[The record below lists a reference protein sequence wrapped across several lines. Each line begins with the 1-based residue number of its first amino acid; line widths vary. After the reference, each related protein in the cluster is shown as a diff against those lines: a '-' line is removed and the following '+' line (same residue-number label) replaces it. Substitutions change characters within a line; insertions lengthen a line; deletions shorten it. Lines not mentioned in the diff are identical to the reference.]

1 MGYSAVSAATPPRS
15 MTAFVAGLLI
25 ALACRTPV
33 AAQTRDTWQ
42 NAVVCRPEIARQ
54 IFDLTGKRDLIPA
67 LALADALLADATK
80 QSGPQ
85 SGCAAQGLFLR
96 GTVLQVMGRVDEA
109 RQPLDDAV
117 AMFRQHVPPDHPAL
131 TLALNNHGAQR
142 FWMRHYAAAAQSH
155 EEALER
161 RRRAEPLDELSVAE
175 SLQNLADAYR
185 FMGRPANLLVRLYT
199 EAIEI
204 RSRLLSP
211 DDTLV
216 ANSRQNLASA
226 YELAGNEALVNAE
239 LTEALRIYRQASP
252 RNDGI
257 IAGVLNRRAAR
268 QFLHGRYA
276 EAEALYREAVT
287 TLRTVKNDQ
296 RLALAAALDDFVVN
310 QMRHNKLDEARD
322 LAAEALSVRSELLPP
337 SHPSFA
343 RTMSN
348 LSEIGW
354 QQGRFVDA
362 LVASRTANEITLLAS
377 SFDTAARLRL
387 QRHVR
392 AVYWSS
398 GTPVTPATRALFDEA
413 FAMAQHAT
421 RSGTANTVRN
431 LAARASASD
440 AQLRLLLK
448 DIDDIERELERL
460 ELRLSQAASASSA
473 EESQKQFAEL
483 RTAVA
488 SAATRRAAAIAA
500 VRRDFPRYDQL
511 VRPEPLSSAETQRL
525 LAPDEALVTFLVGF
539 SEVYVFA
546 VSREIVLMRQVAI
559 TPHDLAKSVGTIRT
573 ALQVEPTS
581 AERTQVQSALFNL
594 GAAHDLYTKLLGE
607 LAPVIANKSQ
617 LVIVPSGSLTSL
629 PFHLLV
635 HSRPKIAQPTRQQAT
650 AYRDA
655 DWLVRRHAITVLPS
669 VESLR
674 GLRASPPSVA
684 ERRPLVA
691 FANPL
696 PRAEPQQMA
705 DATPA
710 RAIRGA
716 LRKRGTPNLWDGGSV
731 QLETLRAFLAD
742 PRHQL
747 PETVDEVN
755 VVAQTLRADRKDVLT
770 GSAATETALK
780 RLDLS
785 QYRIVYFATHGF
797 VTGAFGVGEPS
808 LALTAPDAATAGDD
822 GLLTASEIAELK
834 LDADLVVL
842 SACDTA
848 AGDQIGADG
857 LSGLARSFFHAGARS
872 MLVSHWAVD
881 SLDTKALMQSLFTE
895 IGRDPNLRRSEAL
908 RRAMLARVT
917 SATGKDVWNAYPGRW
932 APFDLVGAN

>member
-1 MGYSAVSAATPPRS
+1 MGPNAVSAATPPRP
-15 MTAFVAGLLI
+15 TIVVVVGLVI
-25 ALACRTPV
+25 ALVCWAPV

-42 NAVVCRPEIARQ
+42 SAIVCSPEIARQ
-54 IFDLTGKRDLIPA
+54 IFDLTGKKELIPA
-67 LALADALLADATK
+67 LALADALMSDATK
-80 QSGPQ
+80 QAGPQ
-85 SGCAAQGLFLR
+85 SGCVAQALFLR
-96 GTVLQVMGRVDEA
+96 GTVLQVMGRFDEA
-109 RQPLDDAV
+109 RKPLDDAV
-117 AMFRQHVPPDHPAL
+117 VMFRQHVPPDHPGL
-131 TLALNNHGAQR
+131 TLALNNQGAQR
-142 FWMRHYAAAAQSH
+142 FWMRHYEAAAQSH

-185 FMGRPANLLVRLYT
+185 FMGRPAELLVRLYK

-226 YELAGNEALVNAE
+226 YELAENEALFNAE
-239 LTEALRIYRQASP
+239 LIEALRIYRQASP

-257 IAGVLNRRAAR
+257 IAGVVNRLAAR
-268 QFLHGRYA
+268 QFLRGRYA
-276 EAEALYREAVT
+276 EAETLYREAVT
-287 TLRTVKNDQ
+287 TLRSVKNDQ

-310 QMRHNKLDEARD
+310 QMRQNKLDEARY
-322 LAAEALSVRSELLPP
+322 LAAEALVVRSELLPP

-354 QQGRFVDA
+354 QQGRFMDA
-362 LVASRTANEITLLAS
+362 LVASRTANEITLSAS

-398 GTPVTPATRALFDEA
+398 GKAETPASREFFDEA

-431 LAARASASD
+431 LAVRASASD

-448 DIDDIERELERL
+448 NIDDIERELERL
-460 ELRLSQAASASSA
+460 ELRLSQSASASSA
-473 EESQKQFAEL
+473 AESQKQFSEL
-483 RTAVA
+483 RAAVA

-511 VRPEPLSSAETQRL
+511 VRPEPLTAAETQRL
-525 LAPDEALVTFLVGF
+525 LAPDEALVMFLVGF
-539 SEVYVFA
+539 NEVYVFA

-559 TPHDLAKSVGTIRT
+559 TPYDLAKSVGTIRA
-573 ALQVEPTS
+573 ALQIEPTS

-594 GAAHDLYTKLLGE
+594 GAAHGLYTKLLGD
-607 LAPVIANKSQ
+607 LAPVIANKAQ

-635 HSRPKIAQPTRQQAT
+635 HNRPKIAQPTRQQAT

-691 FANPL
+691 FANPV
-696 PRAEPQQMA
+696 PRAEIQVA

-710 RAIRGA
+710 RTIRGA
-716 LRKRGTPNLWDGGSV
+716 PRKRGTPILWDGGGV
-731 QLETLRAFLAD
+731 HLETLRAFLAD

-755 VVAQTLRADRKDVLT
+755 VVAQTLRADRTDILT
-770 GSAATETALK
+770 GSAATETTLK

-785 QYRIVYFATHGF
+785 QYRVVYFATHGF

-808 LALTAPDAATAGDD
+808 LALTTPDAATAGDD

-848 AGDQIGADG
+848 AGDQVGADG

-881 SLDTKALMQSLFTE
+881 SLDTKALMQSVFAEL
-895 IGRDPNLRRSEAL
+895 GRDPNLRRSEAL

-917 SATGKDVWNAYPGRW
+917 GATGKDVWNAYPGRW